1 MKVKSLGTGLNSRMK
16 GKQQKEKRKANE
28 LEDRTKE
35 ITPIWR
41 GKNGWKNIHSLRGL
55 CDYKKISNIC
65 VIRTQEGMIKEGRKK
80 HWKKRWLS
88 IALKGFVN
96 LCVCVCVC
104 VWIVNHVQL
113 FETPWTVALPAPLS
127 MGFSRQEYWSGLHSS
142 RGSFQPRDR
151 ACVSCAASGF
161 FTISA
166 TMEAPS
172 VKLNKPQTR

>member
-28 LEDRTKE
+28 LEDRIKE

-41 GKNGWKNIHSLRGL
+41 GKNGWKNKHSLRGL

-104 VWIVNHVQL
+104 VNCQSCSTLWDPMDCSPPSSSIHGILQARIL
-113 FETPWTVALPAPLS
+113 EWVALLQGIFPTQ
-127 MGFSRQEYWSGLHSS
+127 R
-142 RGSFQPRDR
+142 
-151 ACVSCAASGF
+151 
-161 FTISA
+161 
-166 TMEAPS
+166 
-172 VKLNKPQTR
+172 